1 MDISLPAGHRRWLA
15 DVRRDLAALA
25 PAPTIAAIEHLS
37 SRLAEQALLLD
48 APRSENFPADEP
60 ERYRRHL
67 IAGGSEQPYSAL
79 LIAWPAAHRTPIH
92 DHAGLWGIELV
103 LDGALEVEEF
113 TIGGE
118 LEQPQL
124 TAQRTLM
131 LGTGDAAVF
140 TGRRYAHRCRNLSP
154 TRPALSLHVYGGVLD
169 RYHAFQTDARGSYN
183 AVAHRANVDAT
194 LTV

>member
-1 MDISLPAGHRRWLA
+1 M
-15 DVRRDLAALA
+15 
-25 PAPTIAAIEHLS
+25 
-37 SRLAEQALLLD
+37 
-48 APRSENFPADEP
+48 
-60 ERYRRHL
+60 
-67 IAGGSEQPYSAL
+67 
-79 LIAWPAAHRTPIH
+79 
-92 DHAGLWGIELV
+92 

-113 TIGGE
+113 AIGGE

-169 RYHAFQTDARGSYN
+169 RYHAFQTDARGEYS
-183 AVAHRANVDAT
+183 ASAHRASIDAT
-194 LTV
+194 LMV

>member
-1 MDISLPAGHRRWLA
+1 MDISLSAGTRGWLA
-15 DVRRDLAALA
+15 DVRRDLATLS
-25 PAPTIAAIEHLS
+25 PEPTIASIERLS
-37 SRLAEQALLLD
+37 GRLAEQALLLD
-48 APRSENFPADEP
+48 APRSRTLPSGDP
-60 ERYRRHL
+60 EHYRRHL

-79 LIAWPAAHRTPIH
+79 LIAWPAGHRTPIH

-113 TIGGE
+113 AIGGE

-124 TAQRTLM
+124 NAQRTLM
-131 LGTGDAAVF
+131 LGAGDAAVF
-140 TGRRYAHRCRNLSP
+140 TGRRYAHRCRNLSS

-169 RYHAFQTDARGSYN
+169 RYHAFHTDTRGSYR
-183 AVAHRANVDAT
+183 ASAHHASVDAT